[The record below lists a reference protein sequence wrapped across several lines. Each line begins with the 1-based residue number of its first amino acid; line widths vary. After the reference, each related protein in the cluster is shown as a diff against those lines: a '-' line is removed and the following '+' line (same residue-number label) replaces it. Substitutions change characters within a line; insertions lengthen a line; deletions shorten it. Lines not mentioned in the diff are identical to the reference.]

1 MSTPSLEMLKVEA
14 EYLLMVDD
22 LELHRSIVL
31 NDLSGLIQI

>member
-22 LELHRSIVL
+22 LELGRSIVL